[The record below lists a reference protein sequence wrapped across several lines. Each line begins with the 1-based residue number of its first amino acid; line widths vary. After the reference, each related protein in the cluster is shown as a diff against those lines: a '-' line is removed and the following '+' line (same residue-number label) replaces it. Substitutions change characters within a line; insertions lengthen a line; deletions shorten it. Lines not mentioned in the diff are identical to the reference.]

1 MTLDTELI
9 RKQFEYDRWANAR
22 MLGAVAGISPE
33 AFVKDLGS
41 SFGSIRNTAVHIIS
55 AEWAWLERWNGTS
68 PKQMLD
74 PAGFPDVAALRARW
88 AQVEQDQKAFLES
101 LTQQRFESDLSYF
114 NLQGEPVSLP
124 LWQQMLHMV
133 NHSSY
138 HRGQVTAML
147 RQVGAKP
154 VATDL
159 IAFYREQGKGGDK

>member
-1 MTLDTELI
+1 MKLDIALI
-9 RKQFEYDRWANAR
+9 GMQFEYDRWANAR
-22 MLGAVAGISPE
+22 MLGVVAGISPE
-33 AFVKDLGS
+33 AFRKDLGS
-41 SFGSIRNTAVHIIS
+41 SFGSIRNTAVHIVS

-88 AQVEQDQKAFLES
+88 AQVEQDLKNFLRA
-101 LTQQRFESDLSYF
+101 LTPERFEADLDYF
-114 NLQGEPVSLP
+114 NLQGEAVTLP
-124 LWQQMLHMV
+124 LWQLMLHMV

-147 RQVGAKP
+147 RQLGAKP

-159 IAFYREQGKGGDK
+159 IGFYREQRNKK

>member
-1 MTLDTELI
+1 MTTDIGLI

-22 MLGAVAGISPE
+22 TLGVVAGISPE
-33 AFVKDLGS
+33 AFAKDLGS
-41 SFGSIRNTAVHIIS
+41 SFGSIRNTLVHIIS

-74 PAGFPDVAALRARW
+74 PTGFPDIAALQTRW
-88 AQVEQDQKAFLES
+88 TQVERDQEAFLQS
-101 LTQQRFESDLSYF
+101 LSQERLDADLAYF
-114 NLQGEPVSLP
+114 NLQGEAVTLP

-154 VATDL
+154 IATDL
-159 IAFYREQGKGGDK
+159 IAFYREQAQKG

>member
-1 MTLDTELI
+1 MELALI
-9 RKQFEYDRWANAR
+9 HKQFEYDRWANAR
-22 MLGAVAGISPE
+22 MLGVVAGLSPE
-33 AFVKDLGS
+33 AFLKDLGS
-41 SFGSIRNTAVHIIS
+41 SFGSIRNTAAHIIS

-74 PAGFPDVAALRARW
+74 PTGFPDVAALRARW
-88 AQVEQDQKAFLES
+88 AQVEQDQKNFLQS
-101 LTQQRFESDLSYF
+101 LSQGRLEADLDYF
-114 NLQGEPVSLP
+114 NLQGGAVTLP

-138 HRGQVTAML
+138 HRGQITTII

-159 IAFYREQGKGGDK
+159 IGFYREQRQKK

>member
-1 MTLDTELI
+1 MTMDIALMG
-9 RKQFEYDRWANAR
+9 KQFEYDRWANAR
-22 MLGAVAGISPE
+22 MLGVLAGLNPE
-33 AFVKDLGS
+33 AFGKDLGS
-41 SFGSIRNTAVHIIS
+41 SFGSIRNTAVHIVS

-74 PAGFPDVAALRARW
+74 PLGFPDVAALRTRW
-88 AQVEQDQKAFLES
+88 ALVEQDQKDFLRA
-101 LTQQRFESDLSYF
+101 LTQERLEADLAYF
-114 NLQGEPVSLP
+114 NLQGEAVTLP

-138 HRGQVTAML
+138 HRGQVTTML

-159 IAFYREQGKGGDK
+159 IAFYREQRKGQ

>member
-1 MTLDTELI
+1 MAMDIALI

-22 MLGAVAGISPE
+22 MLGAVAGISSE
-33 AFVKDLGS
+33 AFLKDLGS
-41 SFGSIRNTAVHIIS
+41 SFGSIRSTAVHIVS

-74 PAGFPDVAALRARW
+74 PLDFPDVAALRARW
-88 AQVEQDQKAFLES
+88 AQLEHDQQDFLQKLTPERLEA
-101 LTQQRFESDLSYF
+101 DLDYF
-114 NLQGEPVSLP
+114 NLQGEAVTLP
-124 LWQQMLHMV
+124 LWQQMLHLV

-138 HRGQVTAML
+138 HRGQITAML

-159 IAFYREQGKGGDK
+159 IGFYREERQKK